1 MKLSNKVL
9 LGFFGFIFIYLTA
22 SFAELRL
29 TGTPHLIND
38 KNSIAETVK
47 LPRITYVVIDNVD
60 KYINII
66 GSDTARLEVRS
77 VSGDL
82 LKRLSYE
89 MSGDT
94 LILSG
99 FQSEGVRSVIISA
112 FIPGGS
118 LEGIQVN
125 RSATGISGLQLAS
138 LHLRE
143 SGARVSMSD
152 NRIANLQ
159 IDLSERSFLDISET
173 KLDTLSAA
181 VDSSQ
186 VHVSSPVPLLKGSI
200 KNKAFIQINKLR
212 EIHVNKDE
220 SSAIYLYP

>member
-9 LGFFGFIFIYLTA
+9 VGFFGFIFVYLSA
-22 SFAELRL
+22 AFAELRL
-29 TGTPHLIND
+29 TGTPHLIAD
-38 KNSIAETVK
+38 ENSITETVS

-77 VSGDL
+77 LSGDL
-82 LKRLSYE
+82 LKRLTYE
-89 MSGDT
+89 TSGDT

-99 FQSEGVRSVIISA
+99 FQSEGVKSVIISA
-112 FIPGGS
+112 FIPKGS
-118 LEGIQVN
+118 LEGVQVN
-125 RSATGISGLQLAS
+125 RSATGISGLQLAG
-138 LHLRE
+138 LNLRE
-143 SGARVSMSD
+143 SGARVAMSD

-159 IDLSERSFLDISET
+159 IDLSDRSFLDISET

-181 VDSSQ
+181 VDGSQ

-200 KNKAFIQINKLR
+200 KNDAFVQINKLR
-212 EIHVNKDE
+212 EIHVSKDE
-220 SSAIYLYP
+220 SSTIHLYP